1 MHQSIK
7 VTFMPVIRAVSWRG
21 RLLSKGHT
29 EIECDRKVWL
39 QVETLLRQHLPN
51 PAITQNDTRE
61 PDLRSSGNNRCTT
74 QKR

>member
-1 MHQSIK
+1 VHQSIK

-39 QVETLLRQHLPN
+39 HLTY
-51 PAITQNDTRE
+51 AQNSA
-61 PDLRSSGNNRCTT
+61 LWGIVW
-74 QKR
+74 